1 MSLLDD
7 IQFVWPW
14 VLALAA
20 LPICALLVRPKF
32 APEQPLAVPRVSA
45 FEFEGASRAIGWTP
59 RNLLRWILIAMVW
72 TLIVV
77 ALARPQLTGDLVA
90 LTNTGRD
97 MLIAVDVSGSMR
109 TDDMQIGNRWTT
121 RFESVQAVVSEFLKE
136 REGDRVGLLLFADQP
151 YVYVPLTADLD
162 TVRQLLLEAPVEI
175 AGTQTAIGDTI
186 GLAVK
191 RLRDRPA
198 TQRTL
203 VLLTDGVQNTGGIS
217 VAEAAQLA
225 AEMQIRIHTI
235 GFGGSGSNRGFLFM
249 SRSGRTDFSALEHVS
264 QETGGQFFTAS
275 DTSDLARVYETINE
289 IEAIEQDSDVYRPI
303 KALFYVPLAIAVV
316 ILAVLLLS
324 RRFSHG

>member
-191 RLRDRPA
+191 RVRDRPA

-225 AEMQIRIHTI
+225 AEMQNPNSHDWIRW
-235 GFGGSGSNRGFLFM
+235 FWF
-249 SRSGRTDFSALEHVS
+249 
-264 QETGGQFFTAS
+264 Q
-275 DTSDLARVYETINE
+275 
-289 IEAIEQDSDVYRPI
+289 
-303 KALFYVPLAIAVV
+303 IAVSFSC
-316 ILAVLLLS
+316 LAVVALTS
-324 RRFSHG
+324 RH